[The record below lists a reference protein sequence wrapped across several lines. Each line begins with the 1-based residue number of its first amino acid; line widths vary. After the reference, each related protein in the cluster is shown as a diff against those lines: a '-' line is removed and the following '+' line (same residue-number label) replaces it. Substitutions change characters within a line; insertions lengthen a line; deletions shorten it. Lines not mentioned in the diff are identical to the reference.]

1 MDSIHDKKAFSS
13 NANLTRRQFAR
24 GTITAAIGV
33 PLVFL
38 PERQSRGAFA
48 GERKP
53 NFLIIMS
60 DQQSPHVL
68 GHAGDRVV
76 RTPNLDRL
84 AAGGVRFTATYCG
97 SPLCVPSRMTFLTA
111 QNCSKI
117 EVWTNSCV
125 LDSETSTFPGALA
138 AAGYETVLAG
148 RMHFDGPDQ
157 RHGFTRRT
165 IGDVTQPH
173 FPAKGK
179 HPLLGSIPRQTTGQ
193 SKGAVETA
201 GPGRTSYMA
210 YDDAVTESACKFLAE
225 RDQQSTD
232 KPFALVV
239 GYVLPHCPYICPP
252 ELFNYYYS
260 RVNVPQLPAGYLDKL
275 HPAERE
281 DRQRRGF
288 DELNDEQVH
297 IARAAYYGLVEYHD
311 RLCGRVLDAL
321 KRTRIADNTV
331 VVYTTDHGDMAGEH
345 RLWTKS
351 LFYEASAGVPMIW
364 SWPGRFRAGTT
375 VRRVTSLLDIG
386 PTLLDLA
393 GAPPIK
399 KVAGRSLTGF
409 FSGNGDVKGWLD
421 ETFAEC
427 CGTPAGR
434 PSRMLREGPW
444 KIILHHGCDKPQL
457 FNLAEDPDEMN
468 DRRDDPSCT
477 AIRERLLNRVREG
490 WDGERMAKKIAQSKE
505 RRQAAFEKARA
516 HATPIPDYW
525 DMPPDAN
532 IFPMK

>member
-1 MDSIHDKKAFSS
+1 MPPH
-13 NANLTRRQFAR
+13 ANLTRRQFAQ
-24 GTITAAIGV
+24 GTITAAIGS
-33 PLVFL
+33 PLVL
-38 PERQSRGAFA
+38 LSKRQSHGAFA
-48 GERKP
+48 AERKP

-60 DQQSPHVL
+60 DQQSSHVL
-68 GHAGDRVV
+68 GFAGDRVV
-76 RTPNLDRL
+76 RTPHLDQL
-84 AAGGVRFTATYCG
+84 AAGGVRFTATYGG
-97 SPLCVPSRMTFLTA
+97 SPLCVPSRSTFLTA
-111 QNCSKI
+111 RHCSNI
-117 EVWTNSCV
+117 DVWTNSCV
-125 LDSETSTFPGALA
+125 LDSEMSTFTGALA

-165 IGDVTQPH
+165 ISDVSQRRVVD
-173 FPAKGK
+173 KGK
-179 HPLLGSIPRQTTGQ
+179 HPLLGSIPSQTTGQ

-225 RDQQSTD
+225 WDRQSAG
-232 KPFALVV
+232 KPLALVV

-260 RVNVPQLPAGYLDKL
+260 RVSVPKLPAGHLDKL

-288 DELNDEQVH
+288 GELSDEQIR

-321 KRTRIADNTV
+321 RQTRIADNTV

-351 LFYEASAGVPMIW
+351 LFYEASASVPMIW
-364 SWPGRFRAGTT
+364 LWPGRFGAGTT

-393 GAPPIK
+393 GAPPMK
-399 KVAGRSLTGF
+399 NVAGRSLTGF
-409 FSGNGDVKGWLD
+409 FAGGDDVKGWPD
-421 ETFAEC
+421 DAFAEC
-427 CGTPAGR
+427 CGYHADR
-434 PSRMLREGPW
+434 ASRMLREGPW
-444 KIILHHGCDKPQL
+444 KIIIHHGYDQPQL
-457 FNLAEDPDEMN
+457 FNLAEDPEELN
-468 DRRDDPSCT
+468 DRRNDPAC
-477 AIRERLLNRVREG
+477 AAVRERLLRRIREG
-490 WDGERMAKKIAQSKE
+490 WDGERMAKSIAQVRE
-505 RRQAAFEKARA
+505 RRQAAFEKAKA
-516 HATPIPDYW
+516 HATPTPDYW